1 MLRLS
6 SAVAAAPGDRF
17 VLRRGG
23 IAAAIGGLVLDVAP
37 ARAVSRRRQTTDRV
51 AAFAAAVERDPAT
64 ATAARLDL
72 HGALVTAGTVAVAT
86 DVAEDVAA
94 HTLAAMPSDDTIG
107 LEAARAL
114 ATGFLRRRVTVR
126 RDDAHRAAVA
136 VIDGLIEAGQL
147 VRDSDRVGLPGVQAR
162 GTADD
167 DPELARAMDRL
178 EALLAQPAPPPLREA
193 AARAGCPD
201 AGVRL
206 LARRERIVL
215 LEPDLAYATGAYR
228 GLERQ
233 ALDLASLRPLTP
245 AAFRDATGTS
255 RKYVMAILE
264 DLDRRG
270 ILRRTDAGHV
280 PGPRAATL
288 AGPVGVATARP

>member
-1 MLRLS
+1 
-6 SAVAAAPGDRF
+6 
-17 VLRRGG
+17 
-23 IAAAIGGLVLDVAP
+23 
-37 ARAVSRRRQTTDRV
+37 
-51 AAFAAAVERDPAT
+51 
-64 ATAARLDL
+64 
-72 HGALVTAGTVAVAT
+72 
-86 DVAEDVAA
+86 
-94 HTLAAMPSDDTIG
+94 
-107 LEAARAL
+107 
-114 ATGFLRRRVTVR
+114 
-126 RDDAHRAAVA
+126 
-136 VIDGLIEAGQL
+136 
-147 VRDSDRVGLPGVQAR
+147 
-162 GTADD
+162 
-167 DPELARAMDRL
+167 MDRL
-178 EALLAQPAPPPLREA
+178 EALLAQPAPPRLREA